1 MFYGT
6 QFALLFLTNK
16 QTNNNQINILISIGD
31 LLLGTDALYQS
42 PRIDSPMRSAV
53 DPARFFLTCLLP
65 LLVADC
71 SLIATQRQKID
82 ARNWILKA
90 AQRTFAANFQKTG
103 SSSPRIVMNGP
114 LPGNSS
120 FSIWI
125 YSANRLPVTKAQEQN
140 DWVIRIPQ
148 HTQSAAKALWRRIP
162 LGSLDLFSR

>member
-53 DPARFFLTCLLP
+53 D
-65 LLVADC
+65 C
-71 SLIATQRQKID
+71 SLLATQRQKID

-90 AQRTFAANFQKTG
+90 AQRTFAANSQKTG

-120 FSIWI
+120 FSI
-125 YSANRLPVTKAQEQN
+125 
-140 DWVIRIPQ
+140 
-148 HTQSAAKALWRRIP
+148 
-162 LGSLDLFSR
+162 

>member
-53 DPARFFLTCLLP
+53 D
-65 LLVADC
+65 C

-90 AQRTFAANFQKTG
+90 AQRTFAANSQKTG

-125 YSANRLPVTKAQEQN
+125 YSANRLPVTKTQEQN

-148 HTQSAAKALWRRIP
+148 HTQSAAKAPWRRIP
-162 LGSLDLFSR
+162 LGSRDLFSR